1 MVIELEKNKMTE
13 QVKSAN
19 GKLGILMPGLGA
31 VATTMISGVAAV
43 KKGLSK
49 PIGSLTQMG
58 TIRIGKRTEKKEPK
72 IKDFVPLAAL
82 EDLVFGGWD
91 VYEDNVYEA
100 AMNARVLDANLLRD
114 VKEELQAIKPMRA
127 AFDRNYVKNLDGKFV
142 KDIDNRYE
150 LALAVMEDINNFK
163 ADNNCDRIVL
173 VWCGSTE
180 IYFEPSA
187 VHQSLAA
194 FEQGLKDNDP
204 LIAPSMIYA
213 YAALKLG
220 IPFANGAPNLTVDIP
235 ALIELAT
242 ETNTPIAGK
251 DFKTGQTLMKTILAP
266 GLAARSLGVNGWFSD
281 NILGNRDGL
290 VLDDPDN
297 FKTKEVSKLGVLED
311 IFKPEL
317 NPDLYG
323 DMYHKIRINYYPPHG
338 DNKESWD
345 NIDIFGWLGY
355 KMQIKINFLC
365 RDSIL
370 AAPIVL
376 DLALFMDLAKRANM
390 SGIQEWLS
398 FYLRSP
404 QTIPGVPAEND
415 IFKQLIKLQN
425 TLRYIMGEELITH
438 LGQDYEEEV
447 VETV

>member
-1 MVIELEKNKMTE
+1 MRE
-13 QVKSAN
+13 QVKTAN

-58 TIRIGKRTEKKEPK
+58 TIRIGKRTEKNEPK

-114 VKEELQAIKPMRA
+114 VKDELQAIKPMRA

-150 LALAVMEDINNFK
+150 LALAVMDDIKNFK

-187 VHQSLAA
+187 VHDSLAA

-220 IPFANGAPNLTVDIP
+220 IPFANGAPNLTIDIP
-235 ALIELAT
+235 ALIELAK

-266 GLAARSLGVNGWFSD
+266 GLAARSLGVTGWFSD

-311 IFKPEL
+311 IFKPEI

-376 DLALFMDLAKRANM
+376 DLALFMDLAKRANL

-398 FYLRSP
+398 YYLKSP
-404 QTIPGVPAEND
+404 QTIPGLPAEND

-425 TLRYIMGEELITH
+425 TLRFIMGEELITH
-438 LGQDYEEEV
+438 LGQDYQEEV
-447 VETV
+447 VETA